1 MDKLVDVI
9 VFMCLLSVL
18 KLVMDFRQEVKKKLY
33 LPAMRYEPLS
43 DEMPSGFF
51 EKWLGNLSDLLVVT
65 NFIFGGEL
73 WVRGKLWMKDY
84 ILQCEKTDVLRMFVK
99 DVETDEGK
107 IQEML
112 EDERILGSIC
122 AATEEERITLRTR
135 LTLHDLLKLSMD
147 RSFAH

>member
-1 MDKLVDVI
+1 
-9 VFMCLLSVL
+9 
-18 KLVMDFRQEVKKKLY
+18 
-33 LPAMRYEPLS
+33 
-43 DEMPSGFF
+43 
-51 EKWLGNLSDLLVVT
+51 
-65 NFIFGGEL
+65 
-73 WVRGKLWMKDY
+73 MKDY